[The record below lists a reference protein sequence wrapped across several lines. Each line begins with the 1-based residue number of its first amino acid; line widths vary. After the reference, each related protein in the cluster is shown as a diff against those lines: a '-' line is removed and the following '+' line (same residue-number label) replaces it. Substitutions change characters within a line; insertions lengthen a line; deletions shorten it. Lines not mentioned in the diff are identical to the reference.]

1 MLTLSPG
8 IQTSLGVT
16 YVLSIRDEITFKRQI
31 ALLCSLYLI
40 LTDKHEHS
48 YIKMIDTSQTLS
60 YQNMHIS
67 TLVLKSHYV
76 FKYRYSI

>member
-1 MLTLSPG
+1 MLTLSTG

-31 ALLCSLYLI
+31 ALLCSLYLTP
-40 LTDKHEHS
+40 TDKHEQD
-48 YIKMIDTSQTLS
+48 YIKMIGTSQTLLS

-67 TLVLKSHYV
+67 TLVLKSVVYL
-76 FKYRYSI
+76 KLP